1 MSNCML
7 VYQSASFQSSQ
18 MKPEP
23 ITLVTGVTK
32 INNKFYC
39 CQGALTGRSIKG
51 KSL

>member
-7 VYQSASFQSSQ
+7 VYQSASSQSSQ

-32 INNKFYC
+32 
-39 CQGALTGRSIKG
+39 
-51 KSL
+51 